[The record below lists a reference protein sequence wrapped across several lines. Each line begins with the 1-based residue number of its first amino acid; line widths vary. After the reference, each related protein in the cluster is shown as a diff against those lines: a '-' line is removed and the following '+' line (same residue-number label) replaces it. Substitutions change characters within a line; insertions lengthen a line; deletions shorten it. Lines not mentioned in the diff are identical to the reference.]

1 MMMISVESV
10 GDCVRW
16 FLAPCAADV
25 VAAAAAAG
33 GVAAAAVGGRN
44 TA

>member
-1 MMMISVESV
+1 MISVGRM
-10 GDCVRW
+10 GDCRCW

-25 VAAAAAAG
+25 VAAAAAADV
-33 GVAAAAVGGRN
+33 VAAAAVGGRY